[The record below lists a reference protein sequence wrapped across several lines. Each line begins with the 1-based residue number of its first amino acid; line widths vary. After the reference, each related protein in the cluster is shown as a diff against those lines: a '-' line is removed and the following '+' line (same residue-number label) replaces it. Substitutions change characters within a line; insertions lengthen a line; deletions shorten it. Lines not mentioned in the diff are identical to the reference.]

1 MRGTTNRVGRTMRGF
16 SDRELILSTGNQD
29 KWTSHIRLQRRLIWL
44 QQMWARAKKSLESE
58 SGIDSTINQEKAEM
72 FKLKFNVNLIV

>member
-1 MRGTTNRVGRTMRGF
+1 
-16 SDRELILSTGNQD
+16 
-29 KWTSHIRLQRRLIWL
+29 
-44 QQMWARAKKSLESE
+44 MWARAKKSLESE